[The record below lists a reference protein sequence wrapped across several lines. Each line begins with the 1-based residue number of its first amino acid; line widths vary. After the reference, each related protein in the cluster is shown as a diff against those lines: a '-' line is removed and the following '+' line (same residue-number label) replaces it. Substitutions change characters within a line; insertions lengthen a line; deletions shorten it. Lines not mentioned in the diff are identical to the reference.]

1 MDVFIDPKILGI
13 TAALASSASWALGS
27 ILFKRL
33 GETLSPLA
41 MTLAK
46 GTVSIILIG
55 VVLCFTGFSEL
66 TLEPLLLL
74 AASGILGIAIADS
87 LFFEALQ
94 DLGPHALAVL
104 MMLGMVITPIMA
116 VLFLGESPTRLA
128 WAGIVL
134 VVAGI
139 GIVLHAIFTGGEER
153 SSVRGAIL
161 GTLSVI
167 CMAVSMIIAKK
178 GLASISAM
186 QATFIRMVAGTVGM
200 LLCGILMGRLGKWML
215 PFREP
220 RLLGLFVVS
229 VCVVTFGGFWLSLVA
244 IKYVDVS
251 IAYTLNS
258 TEPLFILPLA
268 VLILK
273 EKVTLRALLGTI
285 VALAG
290 IACLCLG

>member
-1 MDVFIDPKILGI
+1 MDGFTDPRILGI

-27 ILFKRL
+27 ILFKKL
-33 GETLSPLA
+33 GESLSPLA

-46 GTVSIILIG
+46 GMVSIVLLG
-55 VVLCFTGFSEL
+55 VVLCFTGVADV

-74 AASGILGIAIADS
+74 AASGILGIAVADS

-104 MMLGMVITPIMA
+104 MMLGMVVTPILA
-116 VLFLGESPTRLA
+116 VLFLGESPTPLA

-139 GIVLHAIFTGGEER
+139 GVVLYAKLTGDEER
-153 SSVRGAIL
+153 SSLRGTIL

-186 QATFIRMVAGTVGM
+186 QATFIRMVAGTAGM
-200 LLCGILMGRLGKWML
+200 LLCGIVTGRLGKWML

-220 RLLGLFVVS
+220 RLLSLFVFS

-273 EKVTLRALLGTI
+273 EKVTSRAVLGTV
-285 VALAG
+285 VALSG
-290 IACLCLG
+290 IACLCFG

>member
-1 MDVFIDPKILGI
+1 MDGFTDPRILGI

-27 ILFKRL
+27 ILFKKL
-33 GETLSPLA
+33 GESLSPLA

-46 GTVSIILIG
+46 GMVSIVLLG
-55 VVLCFTGFSEL
+55 VVLCFTGVADV

-74 AASGILGIAIADS
+74 AASGILGIAVADS

-104 MMLGMVITPIMA
+104 MMLGMVVTPILA
-116 VLFLGESPTRLA
+116 VLFLGESPTPLA

-139 GIVLHAIFTGGEER
+139 GVVLYAKLTGDEER
-153 SSVRGAIL
+153 SSLRGTIL

-186 QATFIRMVAGTVGM
+186 QATFIRMVAGTAGM
-200 LLCGILMGRLGKWML
+200 LLCGIVTGRLGKWML

-220 RLLGLFVVS
+220 RLLSLFVFS

-273 EKVTLRALLGTI
+273 DKVTSR
-285 VALAG
+285 
-290 IACLCLG
+290 

>member
-1 MDVFIDPKILGI
+1 MDERVIGMA
-13 TAALASSASWALGS
+13 AALSSGASWALGS
-27 ILFKRL
+27 IMFKKL

-46 GTVSIILIG
+46 GAISI
-55 VVLCFTGFSEL
+55 VLLGIALLFSGFTGV

-104 MMLGMVITPIMA
+104 MMLGMVVTPILA
-116 VLFLGESPTRLA
+116 VVFLGESPSLLV
-128 WAGIVL
+128 WAGIML
-134 VVAGI
+134 VIAGI
-139 GIVLHAIFTGGEER
+139 GVVLHAKFTGSEAP
-153 SSVRGAIL
+153 STFRGTVL
-161 GTLSVI
+161 GTLSVLA
-167 CMAVSMIIAKK
+167 MAVSMIIAKK
-178 GLASISAM
+178 GLESISAI

-200 LLCGILMGRLGKWML
+200 FLLGLFAGRLGKWML

-220 RLLGLFVVS
+220 RLLGFFVLS

-268 VLILK
+268 ALILK
-273 EKVTLRALLGTI
+273 EKVTLRALLGTLI
-285 VALAG
+285 ALVG
-290 IACLCLG
+290 IACLCFG

>member
-1 MDVFIDPKILGI
+1 MDGFIDPRILGI

-55 VVLCFTGFSEL
+55 VVLCFMGFSEL

-74 AASGILGIAIADS
+74 AASGVLGIAVADS

-116 VLFLGESPTRLA
+116 VLFLGESPTLLA
-128 WAGIVL
+128 WTGIAL

-139 GIVLHAIFTGGEER
+139 GVVLHAKFAGDEER
-153 SSVRGAIL
+153 SSFRGAIL

-220 RLLGLFVVS
+220 RLFGLFVLS

-273 EKVTLRALLGTI
+273 ERITLRALLGTV
-285 VALAG
+285 VALGG

>member
-1 MDVFIDPKILGI
+1 MEGFIDPRILGI

-27 ILFKRL
+27 ILFKKL

-46 GTVSIILIG
+46 GTVSIILLG
-55 VVLCFTGFSEL
+55 AVLCFTGVSEL

-74 AASGILGIAIADS
+74 AASGVLGIAVADS

-104 MMLGMVITPIMA
+104 MMLGMVITPILA
-116 VLFLGESPTRLA
+116 VVFLGESPTRLA
-128 WAGIVL
+128 WMGIVL

-139 GIVLHAIFTGGEER
+139 GFVLHAKFTGDEQR
-153 SSVRGAIL
+153 SSVRGTIL
-161 GTLSVI
+161 GTLSVV

-200 LLCGILMGRLGKWML
+200 LLCGVFTGRLSKWML

-244 IKYVDVS
+244 IKHVDVS

-273 EKVTLRALLGTI
+273 EKITLRALLGTV

>member
-1 MDVFIDPKILGI
+1 MDVLIDPRILGI

-55 VVLCFTGFSEL
+55 VVLCFTGLSEV

-139 GIVLHAIFTGGEER
+139 GIVLHAKFTGGEER
-153 SSVRGAIL
+153 SSIRGAIL

>member
-1 MDVFIDPKILGI
+1 MDGFIDPRILGI

-55 VVLCFTGFSEL
+55 VVLCFTGLSEV

-139 GIVLHAIFTGGEER
+139 GIVLHAKFAGDEER

-273 EKVTLRALLGTI
+273 EKVTLRTLLGTV